1 NRYIIYSQRNMVL
14 NPKDGKICRPG
25 LPDRAAIFV
34 LYDLQMKNINIKYK
48 IYLTYAMRK
57 SRMTIKGGAE

>member
-1 NRYIIYSQRNMVL
+1 MQIIRILERKIGKENQF
-14 NPKDGKICRPG
+14 DKICRPG

-34 LYDLQMKNINIKYK
+34 LYDLQMKNINIKCK